1 MYLSAGPELT
11 MRPMHRRCTKSFY
24 TACNR
29 LSNKRWVD
37 KAMDLSDISK
47 SLKQQH
53 YCHAP
58 DFCKLIHFA
67 PEDAD
72 SFRQYW
78 SNLVLDEAFK
88 EYTNRQRRILRYRLL
103 PSRQLEIDRNPAFKS
118 PVTYAVN
125 YRQGVNLLSYAEE
138 SFIAHPVL
146 RQVVAADIAVVGP
159 HLTDHT
165 YSIDIHQFRVRADTQ
180 ITSPTTS
187 GIHQDGLDWVFMHF
201 VDASNTAPVVSN
213 IYLNENAESLVLSL
227 TMERFLET
235 IVVRDSVAYH
245 QASDVSQ
252 ASSASPAW
260 RDVLVVGF
268 RRVPDVAEQ
277 ETC

>member
-1 MYLSAGPELT
+1 M
-11 MRPMHRRCTKSFY
+11 
-24 TACNR
+24 
-29 LSNKRWVD
+29 
-37 KAMDLSDISK
+37 MDLSQISN

-58 DFCKLIHFA
+58 DFRELIHVA
-67 PEDAD
+67 PGEVD
-72 SFRQYW
+72 SFRHYW

-88 EYTNRQRRILRYRLL
+88 EYTYRQRRILRYRLL
-103 PSRQLEIDRNPAFKS
+103 PSRQLEMDRNPAFKS

-146 RQVVAADIAVVGP
+146 QQVVAADIAVVGP

-180 ITSPTTS
+180 ATSPTTS

-201 VDASNTAPVVSN
+201 VDACNTAPVVSN
-213 IYLNENAESLVLSL
+213 IYLNENVESLVLSL
-227 TMERFLET
+227 AMERFLET
-235 IVVRDSVAYH
+235 IVVHDSVAYH
-245 QASDVSQ
+245 QAGDVRQVSG
-252 ASSASPAW
+252 AVPAW

-268 RRVPDVAEQ
+268 RRVPDVEGQGA
-277 ETC
+277 C